1 MYYFCFW
8 LCWVFAAVHEF
19 SLVLESR
26 DYTLV
31 AVHQLLIAAA
41 SLVAE
46 HGSSMHRFQQLQHM
60 SSVVV
65 APGL

>member
-1 MYYFCFW
+1 M
-8 LCWVFAAVHEF
+8 V
-19 SLVLESR
+19 SGGSS
-26 DYTLV
+26 LV

-46 HGSSMHRFQQLQHM
+46 HRLLKVWASAL
-60 SSVVV
+60 V